1 MKEKGRKER
10 EWEKQGRK
18 EGGFKRKMDGKK
30 ESVYHGEEEKQ
41 WMLERFGEGMV
52 RQLSNEMRGWPNLP
66 SQYAW
71 TLDRG
76 PYPELHT

>member
-10 EWEKQGRK
+10 EWEKPGRK

-41 WMLERFGEGMV
+41 WMLEKIWRRNGKAAE
-52 RQLSNEMRGWPNLP
+52 
-66 SQYAW
+66 
-71 TLDRG
+71 
-76 PYPELHT
+76 